1 MQEIYRVKT
10 SPVALSDNMI
20 TGEKYRITFLTEA
33 LVRLEYSE
41 DGVFEDRAT
50 QTVLFRDF
58 PKTDYHVVRNADGI
72 EVHTS
77 MLHLIYNEKEFSSH
91 GLSIQIKGNLSAYH
105 SIWHY
110 GEKVD
115 DLQGTARTLDDVN
128 GATELGHG
136 VVSRFGYS
144 ILMTVN
150 HRFYLMM
157 DGLSQEKKA
166 CRICISLDTDMNTSR
181 RLMIFTGFAARHL
194 CFRDTHWETGGADII
209 NTQKKAIWS

>member
-20 TGEKYRITFLTEA
+20 IGEKYRITFLTEA

-58 PKTDYHVVRNADGI
+58 PKTGYHVVRNADGI

-110 GEKVD
+110 GEKVH

-128 GATELGHG
+128 GEVELGHG

-144 ILMTVN
+144 IFDDSKSQIL
-150 HRFYLMM
+150 LD
-157 DGLSQEKKA
+157 DGLSQEKKV
-166 CRICISLDTDMNTSR
+166 CLICISLDMDMIINR
-181 RLMIFTGFAARHL
+181 RSMIFTGFAARL
-194 CFRDTHWETGGADII
+194 RCFRDTHWETGGADII

>member
-20 TGEKYRITFLTEA
+20 IGEKYRITVLTEA

-58 PKTDYHVVRNADGI
+58 PKTGYHVVRNADGI

-110 GEKVD
+110 GEKVH
-115 DLQGTARTLDDVN
+115 DLLFHNFLLIFQ
-128 GATELGHG
+128 
-136 VVSRFGYS
+136 
-144 ILMTVN
+144 
-150 HRFYLMM
+150 
-157 DGLSQEKKA
+157 
-166 CRICISLDTDMNTSR
+166 R
-181 RLMIFTGFAARHL
+181 RSGRDSPAVYPAARP
-194 CFRDTHWETGGADII
+194 CPSKRP
-209 NTQKKAIWS
+209 